1 VNAAAKGTTPLA
13 PQVGSKREQ
22 MVTPKS
28 EAAASRPARID
39 DVARRAGVS
48 VPTVSR
54 VLTGAQRVSP
64 AKHER
69 VLQAI
74 AELGYRPSGAARTLA
89 SGRPSAIAIL
99 AGNTSRYG
107 YARTIEG
114 VEEAA
119 RAANYLVL
127 IAAIED
133 DERAGGI
140 AAVDQVLGQ
149 SVAGVVVLKF
159 DPPGVAALK
168 ALPDT
173 VPRVVVSGQ
182 REPNAYQ
189 AVIDEALGAG
199 EATEHLLSLGHR
211 TVHHLAIPTTGRED
225 GRTVGWRKILRRAG
239 AEVPEVLGW
248 TWDTAEARRIGRQ
261 IGESRPEITAVLC
274 GNDELAMGMMR
285 GLQDAGRR
293 VPQDVS
299 VVGFDDHPLSS
310 LWTPALTTVAQD
322 FVDLGRRSFGL
333 LAAQL
338 EPDDAVGAGG
348 RTVRA
353 RRSSRP
359 AALIVRESTGRPP
372 A

>member
-1 VNAAAKGTTPLA
+1 MSESMMPR
-13 PQVGSKREQ
+13 VGSGREQ
-22 MVTPKS
+22 MVTP
-28 EAAASRPARID
+28 AAEGSASRPARID
-39 DVARRAGVS
+39 DVAKLAGVS

-74 AELGYRPSGAARTLA
+74 NELGYRPSGAARTLA

-119 RAANYLVL
+119 RAAHYRVL
-127 IAAIED
+127 IAVIED
-133 DERAGGI
+133 VELTNDGRTGGA

-159 DPPGVAALK
+159 DPPGVAALS

-182 REPNAYQ
+182 RERNMHQ
-189 AVIDEALGAG
+189 AVIDEVLGAD
-199 EATEHLLSLGHR
+199 EATEHLLGLGHR
-211 TVHHLAIPTTGRED
+211 TVHHLAIPATGRED
-225 GRTVGWRKILRRAG
+225 GRTVGWRKALQRAG

-248 TWDTAEARRIGRQ
+248 TWDPMEARRIGQ
-261 IGESRPEITAVLC
+261 TVGESRPEITALLC
-274 GNDELAMGMMR
+274 GNDEIAMGMMR
-285 GLQDAGRR
+285 GLQDAGRQ
-293 VPQDVS
+293 VPHDVS

-310 LWTPALTTVAQD
+310 LWAPALTTVAQD
-322 FVDLGRRSFGL
+322 FVDLGRRSFAL

-338 EPDDAVGAGG
+338 EPDAMAGAQSH
-348 RTVRA
+348 RTTQS

-359 AALIVRESTGRPP
+359 AVLIIRESTAPP
-372 A
+372 HS